1 MYDIY
6 KVPAVCGHSHM
17 WVNRMSPRS
26 LILQLIHLWA
36 LLVFAPMTVQ
46 PPNSILLQDWSQ
58 RIHEH
63 KNVGTQFRCHWIFCR
78 GDGRMSISCTCCYK
92 QLKIYIRHF
101 CSPPKFM
108 LVTLWYVGVLLPL
121 SCWPFLSL
129 SLGFFPV
136 NFTLLILYQPTLTTH
151 ITHYKSNVSQ
161 QPSPRPHTPFFLS

>member
-1 MYDIY
+1 
-6 KVPAVCGHSHM
+6 M
-17 WVNRMSPRS
+17 WVNRMFPRS
-26 LILQLIHLWA
+26 LILQLVHLWA

-101 CSPPKFM
+101 CSPQKLM

-121 SCWPFLSL
+121 SRWPFLSL
-129 SLGFFPV
+129 SLGFFPW
-136 NFTLLILYQPTLTTH
+136 TLHCSSFISQLLPPTLH
-151 ITHYKSNVSQ
+151 ITNPMLVNSPPPAHTHHFFY
-161 QPSPRPHTPFFLS
+161 PSPWDPLFCKWFI